1 MDVMARIAAAVE
13 LGHGG
18 AVEEARRQLAAL
30 WEEPAVQADPFHRC
44 ALAHHAADL
53 EPEVADELRWDV
65 RALAAAD
72 AVTPER
78 DTPIDVAAFYPS
90 LHLNLGDAF
99 RRAEDLPAAPRAS
112 RAGPGLRRCP
122 SRRRVRTADPGRDRP
137 ARRAVGRMIVG
148 RGPGGPALGF
158 QRRRGRA
165 GPARRRRPPD

>member
-65 RALAAAD
+65 RALVAAD
-72 AVTPER
+72 EVTPVR

-90 LHLNLGDAF
+90 LHLNLGDAY
-99 RRAEDLPAAPRAS
+99 RRAEDLPAAREHLARA
-112 RAGPGLRRCP
+112 RACVEVLPDDGY
-122 SRRRVRTADPGRDRP
+122 GRLIRGGIDRL
-137 ARRAVGRMIVG
+137 AERLDA
-148 RGPGGPALGF
+148 
-158 QRRRGRA
+158 
-165 GPARRRRPPD
+165 